1 MKTNNIYII
10 IILIAAFGFT
20 NMRLNAQTGYSLEDC
35 KKMAIEN
42 NWKTK
47 NSRLD
52 IEASDQ
58 VKKEAFTN
66 YFPSV
71 SASGMG
77 LLPKDPL
84 ISMNMMGMPLGMID
98 KGFEAGISVV
108 QPIFAGGKIVTGN
121 KLADLGKEVNQY
133 KAKLSENEAVLNT
146 ETLYWQLVSLYEKV
160 KTLDVIDNQLDVL
173 LKDVELSYKA
183 GLITHNDV
191 LKVRLKKNEIQSN
204 RLNLDNGIKLLKM
217 SLTKTM
223 GLGPMPT
230 QDFEIIIADTENVDS
245 PIAYYVDH
253 QTALQD
259 RTESKLLDKSVEAS
273 KLQTRMKRGDYLP
286 TVAIGATY
294 YGESMIDK
302 WRGNG
307 IVFASVSI
315 PLSGWWGGS
324 HAIKKQK
331 IEEQIAY
338 NNKIDTREQLLLQ
351 MQNVKNELDN
361 AYQQILL
368 AKEAVEQATE
378 NLRLNNNFYKAGT
391 VTLTDVLDAQT
402 LLQQNRDKYT
412 EAHSAYGQKRIE
424 YLLVT
429 GR

>member
-1 MKTNNIYII
+1 MNNIHKAV
-10 IILIAAFGFT
+10 ILIAALSLMNT
-20 NMRLNAQTGYSLEDC
+20 ELSAQTKYSLEDC
-35 KKMAIEN
+35 KKTAIEN
-42 NWKTK
+42 NRKIK

-52 IEASDQ
+52 IEASNE

-71 SASGMG
+71 SASGIG

-84 ISMNMMGMPLGMID
+84 ISMNLAGMSLGMMD
-98 KGFEAGISVV
+98 KGLGAGISVV
-108 QPIFAGGKIVTGN
+108 QPIFAGGKIITGN
-121 KLADLGKEVNQY
+121 KLADLGKEVSQY
-133 KAKLSENEAVLNT
+133 KAKLSEDEVLLSI
-146 ETLYWQLVSLYEKV
+146 ETLYWQLVSMYEKK
-160 KTLDVIDNQLDVL
+160 KTLDIIDNQLDVL
-173 LKDVELSYKA
+173 LKDVELSYKT
-183 GLITHNDV
+183 GLINHNDV
-191 LKVRLKKNEIQSN
+191 LKVRLKKNEVQSN
-204 RLNLDNGIKLLKM
+204 RINLDNGIKLLKM
-217 SLTKTM
+217 SLSKTM
-223 GLGPMPT
+223 GLGPIPT

-286 TVAIGATY
+286 TVAVGASY
-294 YGESMIDK
+294 YGESVIDK

-307 IVFASVSI
+307 IVFASVSV

-324 HAIKKQK
+324 HAIKRQK

-338 NNKIDTREQLLLQ
+338 NNKIDAGEQLLLQ

-361 AYQQILL
+361 AYEQILL

-378 NLRLNNNFYKAGT
+378 NLRLNDNFYKAGT
-391 VTLTDVLDAQT
+391 VTITDVLDAQT

-412 EAHSAYGQKRIE
+412 EAHSAYQQKCLE